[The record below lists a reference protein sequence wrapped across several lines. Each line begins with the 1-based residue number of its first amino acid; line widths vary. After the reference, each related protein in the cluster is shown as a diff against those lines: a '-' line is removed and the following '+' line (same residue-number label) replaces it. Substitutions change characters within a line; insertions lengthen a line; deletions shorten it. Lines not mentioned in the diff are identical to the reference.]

1 MNPVLY
7 SSAGIPAMQNRL
19 YSSQADAMAA
29 PSADIE
35 LSWHD
40 TGFVFNRRFDP
51 GLVVYDKNYQND
63 QGYSVHFLQHLDQVS
78 SLCKE
83 YLPSNECLIVDVGC
97 GKGGFVELLRSK
109 GLNAVGYDN
118 AYEGEIFYIRKQFF
132 GSDSHEKGDLLIL
145 RHVLEHIPSPWEF
158 LNMLADAN
166 QYKGRL
172 YIEVPDL
179 LWILEN
185 HAFFDI
191 FHEHVNYFQ
200 ASDFIRRFGD
210 AIVHSSTSFGGQYLS
225 IVIDLSGIKH
235 ESPTLKVGD
244 SCPDILMSFDRLSE
258 FEQITYASFSRES
271 NIVLWGAGAKGVV
284 FASKAPLEIR
294 KKILYAID
302 INPSK
307 HGSYMPISGIE
318 VIDHSSGVE
327 SLKPS
332 SHVIIMNPNYEKEI
346 RSLLPSNQPCS
357 ALH

>member
-7 SSAGIPAMQNRL
+7 SSTSIPAMQNRL
-19 YSSQADAMAA
+19 YSSQADALAA

-35 LSWHD
+35 LTCHD
-40 TGFVFNRRFDP
+40 TGFVLNRRFNSS
-51 GLVVYDKNYQND
+51 LVLYDDNYQND
-63 QGYSVHFLQHLDQVS
+63 QGYSAHFRQHLEQIS
-78 SLCKE
+78 SLCKA

-118 AYEGEIFYIRKQFF
+118 AYEGESIYIRKQFF
-132 GSDSHEKGDLLIL
+132 GSDSHEKGYLLIL

-158 LNMLADAN
+158 LNTLADAN
-166 QYKGRL
+166 QYKGYL

-225 IVIDLSGIKH
+225 IVIDLSGIKRI
-235 ESPTLKVGD
+235 SPTFNVSD
-244 SCPDILMSFDRLSE
+244 SSPDFLISFDRLSE
-258 FEQITYASFSRES
+258 FEQKTYASFSRES

-294 KKILYAID
+294 KKIMYAID

-307 HGSYMPISGIE
+307 HGFYMPISGVE

-327 SLKPS
+327 SLKPL
-332 SHVIIMNPNYEKEI
+332 SHVVIMNPNYEKEI

-357 ALH
+357 VLN